1 MEIGGANM
9 PLAYNP
15 PTMPSPLSPTP
26 ARLAPAA
33 SPAPGRGL
41 WGWVLPL
48 LGLALALAL
57 RLYGLD
63 RFIASDELR
72 WTCRSLNFRGAL
84 LAGRPAE
91 TFQVGHPG
99 VATMAL
105 GAAAAAVTPLG
116 DLPALC
122 RDTAGGTDFDRLDD
136 RGQEGRMR
144 GFAAPLFG
152 LRRGMAWGS
161 TLLLGLL
168 YLLLR
173 RGLRWPLA
181 AALGALLLLAT
192 DPFMTAHSRVLHVD
206 APVTLLSL
214 AAVLTLASALLR
226 PGPPPAWLALAGAL
240 AAAAALAKSS
250 ALLLGPFGLL
260 ALLWWA
266 RSTRAA
272 ADATGQRISEDGAR
286 SARSATRLGAQALR
300 AFGPWLLAA
309 ILAYTALWPAMWV
322 DPWGTLFRGCTA
334 EQEEAG
340 CRPGVLAKA
349 AEEGGQ
355 PHQSGNYFLGQ
366 PVADPG
372 LAFYPLALAF
382 RLAPLAALLLLAQA
396 WLALRS
402 RLALLLRRR
411 RPEPAGRGSGE
422 ATGSGGLLASGEAD
436 CPLLLPGQSLILAWA
451 LAFVLAVSL
460 GPKKFDRYALP
471 AQAALTLLAGAWA
484 GGWAQGAA
492 ARLARRGDR
501 SRGREAGPVALG
513 AGLLALVALQALGWR
528 AAGPDSLRYPL
539 MAYNPLLGGA
549 PSAARLLLVGWG
561 EGYDLAAAW
570 LNRRP
575 SAAEEQTAVRGLA
588 NFAPLYG
595 GAARSTAGYE
605 PGRTDFVVFY
615 RSEVQRRHPD
625 SAGLLSLLQDPPEAR
640 PLYVGAI
647 NGLPMVWVHANPTV
661 APLAAA
667 IEARVAAD
675 EVLIAGGETVY
686 ARSYAG
692 RRTLLRY
699 WGHQDAAALRSELV
713 PALPEGW
720 RRAWVIRYPG
730 NDPEAILTLL
740 EGLARRGET
749 HTIRFADGSSVE
761 LTSFEP
767 RP

>member
-1 MEIGGANM
+1 MSMLRRPWG
-9 PLAYNP
+9 
-15 PTMPSPLSPTP
+15 
-26 ARLAPAA
+26 LAP
-33 SPAPGRGL
+33 L
-41 WGWVLPL
+41 L

-57 RLYGLD
+57 RLVGLD
-63 RFIASDELR
+63 VFIASDELR
-72 WTCRSLNFRGAL
+72 WTCRSLNFRAAL
-84 LAGRPAE
+84 LEGRPAE

-99 VATMAL
+99 VVTMAL
-105 GAAAAAVTPLG
+105 GTAAAAVTPLG

-168 YLLLR
+168 YTLLR
-173 RGLRWPLA
+173 RGLRWPRA
-181 AALGALLLLAT
+181 AALGALLLLAS
-192 DPFMTAHSRVLHVD
+192 DPFLVAHSRVLHVD
-206 APVTLLSL
+206 APVALLSL
-214 AAVLTLASALLR
+214 AAVLALASALR
-226 PGPPPAWLALAGAL
+226 REGPPARWMAFAGAL
-240 AAAAALAKSS
+240 AAAAALSKSS

-266 RSTRAA
+266 RSIRAA
-272 ADATGQRISEDGAR
+272 ADATGLPISGNGAR
-286 SARSATRLGAQALR
+286 SARSATRLGAQVLR

-309 ILAYTALWPAMWV
+309 VLAYTALWPAMWV

-355 PHQSGNYFLGQ
+355 PHQSGNYFLGR

-372 LAFYPLALAF
+372 PAFYPLALAF
-382 RLAPLAALLLLAQA
+382 RLSPLAALLLLAQA
-396 WLALRS
+396 WLALRG

-411 RPEPAGRGSGE
+411 RPEPTGRGSGE
-422 ATGSGGLLASGEAD
+422 TRGAGGLAAPGDAE
-436 CPLLLPGQSLILAWA
+436 CPLLLPGQGLILAWA
-451 LAFVLAVSL
+451 LAFVLAISL

-471 AQAALTLLAGAWA
+471 AQVALTLLAGAWA
-484 GGWAQGAA
+484 GGWITGAA
-492 ARLARRGDR
+492 AGIVRRGAR
-501 SRGREAGPVALG
+501 SSGRDAAGPLAHS
-513 AGLLALVALQALGWR
+513 AGLLALLALQALGWR

-549 PSAARLLLVGWG
+549 PTAARWLLVGWG

-588 NFAPLYG
+588 NFAPLYA

-615 RSEVQRRHPD
+615 RSELQRRHPD
-625 SAGLLSLLQDPPEAR
+625 SEGLLALLQDPPDTR

-647 NGLPMVWVHANPTV
+647 NGLPMVWVHVNPTV
-661 APLAAA
+661 APLVAA
-667 IEARVAAD
+667 IDGRVRAD
-675 EVLIAGGETVY
+675 DVLVAGGETVF
-686 ARSYAG
+686 ARTYAG

-699 WGHQDAAALRSELV
+699 WGHQDVAALRSEL
-713 PALPEGW
+713 LPQLPGSW

-730 NDPEAILTLL
+730 NDPEAVLSVL

-761 LTSFEP
+761 LTPFEH